1 MSESAAPVIINMWQV
16 EDGQQERLLDRLAEL
31 FERLRE
37 TTGAIEV
44 HPVEVHLYESIDGT
58 RVASLVK
65 MPSETARQ
73 DAMEHP
79 EVRRI
84 MRELD
89 SIAHSHMHAYRL
101 VRSIPE

>member
-16 EDGQQERLLDRLAEL
+16 EDGQQERLLDQLAEL

-37 TTGAIEV
+37 TTGA
-44 HPVEVHLYESIDGT
+44 VEVHLYESIDGT